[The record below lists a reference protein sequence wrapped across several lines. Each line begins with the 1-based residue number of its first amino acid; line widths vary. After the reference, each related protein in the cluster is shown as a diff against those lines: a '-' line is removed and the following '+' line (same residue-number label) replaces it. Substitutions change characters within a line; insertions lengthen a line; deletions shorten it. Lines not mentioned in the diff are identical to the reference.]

1 MNERFEGLAKAIFEH
16 ECSGPESPA
25 ASWDEQNERCKK
37 RYRVAA
43 MVTRLITLGPIYQMD
58 MLPVAEPPNTPYPS
72 PTGPQEPESAKALA
86 G

>member
-1 MNERFEGLAKAIFEH
+1 MSEQFESLAKAIFEH

-43 MVTRLITLGPIYQMD
+43 MVTRLITLGPIYEMG
-58 MLPVAEPPNTPYPS
+58 MFPTAIPRTPAHEGAGYIS
-72 PTGPQEPESAKALA
+72 QPTT
-86 G
+86 